1 MDAGI
6 TLPQPLAEEIL
17 WQYADVL
24 RVGQLRLNGQEIQ
37 WDTSASNHQQLQ
49 SFCKAFVGGLRQL
62 VPLASREDTV
72 LCHAVHWFCKVVSIN
87 YVLSEVLDLL
97 RQTLGAQCAIRTT
110 GDRGASLVEYSAEVR
125 PDCSMRICVSFK
137 GKGNIICCDPSTGK
151 KQIKGTLS
159 SLETEFPL
167 PPGIGFSP
175 EYHLQMTLKGS
186 RTSQFV
192 QRVAMTCAATQTGPR
207 QIVSLEAPLRT
218 GDLETCGT
226 PGGFSAL
233 STASLVSCNSE
244 KSAPSES
251 DDDDALFSVPLSF
264 TANSVKWDTGRA
276 NTAGRTPGPIRL

>member
-24 RVGQLRLNGQEIQ
+24 RVGHLRLNGREIR
-37 WDTSASNHQQLQ
+37 WDTSASNLQQLQ
-49 SFCKAFVGGLRQL
+49 SFCKEFVGGFRQL
-62 VPLASREDTV
+62 EPLASWEDAV
-72 LCHAVHWFCKVVSIN
+72 LCRAVHWFCKVVSIN

-137 GKGNIICCDPSTGK
+137 GKGNIICCDPATRK
-151 KQIKGTLS
+151 KQIRGTLS

-186 RTSQFV
+186 QTSQFV
-192 QRVAMTCAATQTGPR
+192 QWAARTCAATQTRPR

-226 PGGFSAL
+226 PGGFSVL
-233 STASLVSCNSE
+233 STMSLGSVLSGM
-244 KSAPSES
+244 SAPLES
-251 DDDDALFSVPLSF
+251 DDDGALFSVPLTF
-264 TANSVKWDTGRA
+264 TANSVQWGIGHA
-276 NTAGRTPGPIRL
+276 SSAPGLIRL

>member
-1 MDAGI
+1 MVAG
-6 TLPQPLAEEIL
+6 TSLPQPLEEEIL
-17 WQYADVL
+17 RQYADVL
-24 RVGQLRLNGQEIQ
+24 RVGHLRLNGREIR
-37 WDTSASNHQQLQ
+37 WDTSASNLQQLQ
-49 SFCKAFVGGLRQL
+49 SFCKEFVGGFRQL
-62 VPLASREDTV
+62 EPLASWEDAV
-72 LCHAVHWFCKVVSIN
+72 LCRAVHWFCKVVSIN

-186 RTSQFV
+186 QTSQFV
-192 QRVAMTCAATQTGPR
+192 QWAARTCAATQTRPR

-226 PGGFSAL
+226 PGGFSVL
-233 STASLVSCNSE
+233 STMSLGSVLSGM
-244 KSAPSES
+244 SAPLES
-251 DDDDALFSVPLSF
+251 DDDGALFSVPLTF
-264 TANSVKWDTGRA
+264 TANSVQWGIGHA
-276 NTAGRTPGPIRL
+276 SSAPGLIRL